1 LYRSGAI
8 GEVYDRW
15 LAPLGKPG
23 PLLAA
28 MYFLNATPE

>member
-1 LYRSGAI
+1 MSKILWALCG
-8 GEVYDRW
+8 
-15 LAPLGKPG
+15 LLLLGKPG